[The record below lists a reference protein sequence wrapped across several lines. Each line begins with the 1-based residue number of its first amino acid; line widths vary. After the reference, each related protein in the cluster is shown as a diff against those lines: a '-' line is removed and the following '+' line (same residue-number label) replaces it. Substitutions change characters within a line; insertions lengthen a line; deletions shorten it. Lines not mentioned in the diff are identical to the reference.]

1 MCRGQFLLCAS
12 SSSDDSKTL
21 PQMVHRCCLG
31 LLDPA
36 VAADMGMSS
45 NTALLKVSD
54 VNTKEATLFSFCN
67 IYCFHDNHVTL
78 H

>member
-1 MCRGQFLLCAS
+1 VPWSILLCAS
-12 SSSDDSKTL
+12 NRSDDSKTL

-45 NTALLKVSD
+45 NTVLLKV
-54 VNTKEATLFSFCN
+54 
-67 IYCFHDNHVTL
+67 
-78 H
+78 